1 MNRWSTE
8 DIQGNKNTLYDTIM
22 MDTCTF
28 VYIPRM
34 YREWTVNYGLWVVRM
49 SHKFINGNKCTILV
63 REVDNRGGYACV
75 RGGEI

>member
-1 MNRWSTE
+1 
-8 DIQGNKNTLYDTIM
+8 M

-75 RGGEI
+75 WGGEI